1 MNNVYVYG
9 LMVTKKKICLQKF
22 HSRSWHTCEKN
33 HDIKILNIYCVHV
46 LEEKK
51 ML

>member
-1 MNNVYVYG
+1 MFMYKG
-9 LMVTKKKICLQKF
+9 SWSQKKICLQKF

-33 HDIKILNIYCVHV
+33 HDKKILIYCVRI